1 MEIDHKQLSKWLKT
15 NGIITRTQFCEEL
28 GISLKTSYQWTS
40 GSTPI
45 PTIHRAKIISWMQ
58 GKPLKQK
65 KILTDT
71 FSITIDEQRY
81 RAYEA
86 AAKAE
91 GMGLKEWLISVV
103 DDAAEL
109 DNTLP
114 NPYSDNIASAQ
125 NQGTE
130 KQETGLSF
138 QTRRCENI
146 FPLLTLIFN
155 TNFAYDEPLPGASGQ
170 KTAFKGLFSG

>member
-1 MEIDHKQLSKWLKT
+1 MDAGKT
-15 NGIITRTQFCEEL
+15 FEAE
-28 GISLKTSYQWTS
+28 
-40 GSTPI
+40 
-45 PTIHRAKIISWMQ
+45 
-58 GKPLKQK
+58 

-125 NQGTE
+125 NQGTKE
-130 KQETGLSF
+130 QEIAKQGLPSHTESSAPAAQKRTTGETLGIL
-138 QTRRCENI
+138 RI
-146 FPLLTLIFN
+146 G
-155 TNFAYDEPLPGASGQ
+155 TNPSAKRKSGS
-170 KTAFKGLFSG
+170 A

>member
-1 MEIDHKQLSKWLKT
+1 MKNWGLASKHP
-15 NGIITRTQFCEEL
+15 
-28 GISLKTSYQWTS
+28 ISGQVALPDTYNPPSKNHLMDAGKTSE
-40 GSTPI
+40 
-45 PTIHRAKIISWMQ
+45 AE
-58 GKPLKQK
+58 K

-125 NQGTE
+125 NQGTKE
-130 KQETGLSF
+130 QEIAKQGLPSHTESSAPCRTETHN
-138 QTRRCENI
+138 RRNSRHI
-146 FPLLTLIFN
+146 AHRN
-155 TNFAYDEPLPGASGQ
+155 
-170 KTAFKGLFSG
+170 

>member
-1 MEIDHKQLSKWLKT
+1 MKNWGLASKHP
-15 NGIITRTQFCEEL
+15 
-28 GISLKTSYQWTS
+28 ISGQVALLRYLQ
-40 GSTPI
+40 STE
-45 PTIHRAKIISWMQ
+45 
-58 GKPLKQK
+58 QK
-65 KILTDT
+65 SSHGCRENLWNRKKFSTDT

-130 KQETGLSF
+130 KQETAKQGLPSHTESSDPA
-138 QTRRCENI
+138 TRKRTTEE
-146 FPLLTLIFN
+146 TLGILRIG
-155 TNFAYDEPLPGASGQ
+155 TNPGAKRKSGS
-170 KTAFKGLFSG
+170 A

>member
-130 KQETGLSF
+130 IEANPLSN
-138 QTRRCENI
+138 R
-146 FPLLTLIFN
+146 
-155 TNFAYDEPLPGASGQ
+155 
-170 KTAFKGLFSG
+170 TAAC

>member
-1 MEIDHKQLSKWLKT
+1 MEIDRKQLSKWLKT

-45 PTIHRAKIISWMQ
+45 PTIHRAKIISWIQ
-58 GKPLKQK
+58 GKPLNQK
-65 KILTDT
+65 KILTDS

-103 DDAAEL
+103 DEAAEL
-109 DNTLP
+109 DNVLP
-114 NPYSDNIASAQ
+114 NPYADNAKTSQ
-125 NQGTE
+125 NQGTA
-130 KQETGLSF
+130 KQEIANASLPSPAESPDPAT
-138 QTRRCENI
+138 QKRTTRE
-146 FPLLTLIFN
+146 TLGVLRLG
-155 TNFAYDEPLPGASGQ
+155 TNPDTKRKSGS
-170 KTAFKGLFSG
+170 A

>member
-130 KQETGLSF
+130 KQEKAKQGRPSHTESSDPAT
-138 QTRRCENI
+138 QKRTTKE
-146 FPLLTLIFN
+146 TLGILRIV
-155 TNFAYDEPLPGASGQ
+155 TNPGAKRKSGS
-170 KTAFKGLFSG
+170 A